1 MWYENLDTWEGEK
14 TIYRTAK
21 QRAEAK
27 RDIKEIK
34 VIKDQQG
41 EVLTDR
47 EKIKERWRE
56 YYTTLL
62 NKENQRDELEDTL
75 PVDSLIEELTRK
87 EIKDAIKA
95 MKKGKAAGCPG
106 VSADMIKLL
115 EESGVDTMVDII
127 GTVWEEEE
135 MPEDW
140 KQSEIVSIY
149 KQKGDR
155 LECGNYRGIKLLEH
169 RMKILE
175 KIIEGRLRKT
185 VEIDPM
191 QFGFMPGRGTIDAI
205 FTFQLT
211 QGRISREDG

>member
-62 NKENQRDELEDTL
+62 NKKN
-75 PVDSLIEELTRK
+75 
-87 EIKDAIKA
+87 
-95 MKKGKAAGCPG
+95 
-106 VSADMIKLL
+106 
-115 EESGVDTMVDII
+115 
-127 GTVWEEEE
+127 
-135 MPEDW
+135 PE
-140 KQSEIVSIY
+140 
-149 KQKGDR
+149 R
-155 LECGNYRGIKLLEH
+155 
-169 RMKILE
+169 
-175 KIIEGRLRKT
+175 
-185 VEIDPM
+185 
-191 QFGFMPGRGTIDAI
+191 
-205 FTFQLT
+205 
-211 QGRISREDG
+211 